1 MSKAIKKLNILP
13 QDIIESKILLIRG
26 KKVMLDRDLANL
38 YGVTTGNLNKAV
50 KRNIERFPNDF
61 MFQLSELES
70 KNLMFQFGISSW
82 GGTRKSPYAFT
93 EQGIAM
99 LSGILKS
106 KKAVEVNIAIMRIF
120 VNIRKFVST
129 YEGLA
134 VKISELEQKYDKKII
149 NIFKVLD
156 ILMKEDKNKKVK
168 EIGFKC
174 D

>member
-134 VKISELEQKYDKKII
+134 VKIFELEQKYDKKII

-156 ILMKEDKNKKVK
+156 SLMKEDKSKKVK

-174 D
+174 E